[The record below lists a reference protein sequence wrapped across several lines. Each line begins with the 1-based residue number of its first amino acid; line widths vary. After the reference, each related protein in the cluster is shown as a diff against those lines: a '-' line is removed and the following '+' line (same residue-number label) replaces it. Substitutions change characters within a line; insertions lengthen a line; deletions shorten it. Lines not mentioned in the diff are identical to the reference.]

1 MYLTPVPLRRR
12 GGRSTK
18 NIMKLHTLLIVL
30 LAAMVLPAKAQ
41 TQRIYTLQQV
51 VDLAKDQSISAKL
64 AGTTFSNNYW
74 QYRYFRSN
82 YRPQL
87 ALNGTLPDYN
97 RYITSVIQDDGT
109 IAFVRSSNS
118 YSSLDLSLT
127 QSIPWTG
134 SRIFMSSQLSRLDD
148 LSNHTYNYL
157 ANPAV
162 IGITQPLFRFNPMKW
177 DMKIEPLRY
186 DQAKSQYNSDME
198 QVSINATNLFFDL
211 LSAQINLKI
220 QQQNVIN
227 NDTLFKISKG
237 RYNLGKIAENEL
249 LQVELNLMN
258 ARNNLSQA
266 ELDMDLSMLKLKN
279 FLKLP
284 LSDNIELIEPASI
297 PEVNIDVNIALTEA
311 KANSSELASFRVQKL
326 EADMNVSRAKGDSW
340 INADITASYGLTEN
354 ADLIPNLYKD
364 PQDQQRLRVGFEIP
378 IVDWGRNKSQMKIAV
393 ANRDLT
399 EMNIEQAEQN
409 FNQEILLLV
418 KQFNMY
424 RAKVTIAAKADT
436 IAQKR
441 SDITIKR
448 YMVGKIDIID
458 LNLAM
463 QEKDQARLDYLN
475 SLRVYWATYYSI
487 RKRTLYDFEK
497 KARIEYRK

>member
-1 MYLTPVPLRRR
+1 
-12 GGRSTK
+12 
-18 NIMKLHTLLIVL
+18 MKLHTLFIAAL
-30 LAAMVLPAKAQ
+30 LTLSLTSVAQ
-41 TQRIYTLQQV
+41 THRVYTLQQV
-51 VDLAKDQSISAKL
+51 VDLAKDQSISSQL
-64 AGTTFSNNYW
+64 ATTTFSNKYW
-74 QYRYFRSN
+74 QYRYFKSG

-87 ALNGTLPDYN
+87 SLNGTLPDYN

-118 YSSLDLSLT
+118 LSSADLSLT

-134 SRIFMSSQLSRLDD
+134 SRIFMSSQLSRIDD

-157 ANPAV
+157 ANPAI
-162 IGITQPLFRFNPMKW
+162 IGISQPLFRFNPMKW
-177 DMKIEPLRY
+177 EMKLEPLRY
-186 DQAKSQYNSDME
+186 DQAKSQYNADME
-198 QVSINATNLFFDL
+198 QVSITASSLFFDL

-220 QQQNVIN
+220 QQQNVTN
-227 NDTLFKISKG
+227 NDTLYKISKG

-249 LQVELNLMN
+249 LQIELNLMN

-266 ELDMDLSMLKLKN
+266 ELDVDLAMLKLKN

-284 LSDNIELIEPASI
+284 LNDNIELIEPASV
-297 PEVNIDVNIALTEA
+297 PEVFVDVNVALTEA
-311 KANSSELASFRVQKL
+311 KANSYEIADFQLQKL
-326 EADMNVSRAKGDSW
+326 EAEMNVSRAKGESW
-340 INADITASYGLTEN
+340 LNADITASYGLTQN
-354 ADLIPNLYKD
+354 ADLIPDLYND

-378 IVDWGRNKSQMKIAV
+378 IIDWGRNKSQVKIAV

-424 RAKVTIAAKADT
+424 RTKLAIAAKADT

-448 YMVGKIDIID
+448 YMVGKIGIID
-458 LNLAM
+458 LNMAM
-463 QEKDQARLDYLN
+463 QEKDQARLEYLN
-475 SLRVYWATYYSI
+475 ALRFYWTTYYSI

-497 KARIEYRK
+497 KEKIEYRK

>member
-1 MYLTPVPLRRR
+1 
-12 GGRSTK
+12 
-18 NIMKLHTLLIVL
+18 MKRTHFSLLIFAL
-30 LAAMVLPAKAQ
+30 LCLNSIAQ
-41 TQRIYTLQQV
+41 TKTYTLQQV
-51 VDLAKDQSISAKL
+51 VSLAKDQSISAKL
-64 AGTTFSNNYW
+64 ASTTFSNHYW
-74 QYRYFRSN
+74 QYRFYSSS
-82 YRPQL
+82 YKPQL
-87 ALNGTLPDYN
+87 LLNGTLPDYN
-97 RYITSVIQDDGT
+97 RYIAPVIQDDGSEL
-109 IAFVRSSNS
+109 FVHRRTTSSA
-118 YSSLDLSLT
+118 LDLTLN
-127 QSIPWTG
+127 QNIPWTG
-134 SRIFMSSQLSRLDD
+134 SQVFMSSSIQRLDD
-148 LSNHTYNYL
+148 LSLHTYSYL

-162 IGITQPLFRFNPMKW
+162 IGITQPLFRFNSMRW
-177 DMKIEPLRY
+177 ETKIEPVRY
-186 DQAKSQYNSDME
+186 DEAKRQYNADME

-220 QQQNVIN
+220 QQQNVTN

-266 ELDMDLSMLKLKN
+266 ELDVDLATLKLRN

-284 LSDNIELIEPASI
+284 QGEKLELLEPSSV
-297 PEVNIDVNIALTEA
+297 PEVFVDENIALTEA
-311 KANSSELASFRVQKL
+311 QNNSPDILDFKVQKL
-326 EADMNVSRAKGDSW
+326 EAERDVHRAKGEAFL
-340 INADITASYGLTEN
+340 NADITASYGLTEN
-354 ADLIPNLYKD
+354 ADLIPDLYAD

-378 IVDWGRNKSQMKIAV
+378 IVDWGRNKSQVKIAV
-393 ANRDLT
+393 ANRELVQT
-399 EMNIEQAEQN
+399 NLEQEEQN
-409 FNQEILLLV
+409 FNQEVFLLV

-424 RAKVTIAAKADT
+424 RQKLVIAAKADT

-448 YMVGKIDIID
+448 YMIGKIGIID

-475 SLRVYWATYYSI
+475 ALRLFWTTYYNI

-497 KARIEYRK
+497 KEKIQYGK

>member
-1 MYLTPVPLRRR
+1 MQKIY
-12 GGRSTK
+12 
-18 NIMKLHTLLIVL
+18 TLLAVSFIALVFS
-30 LAAMVLPAKAQ
+30 ATAQ
-41 TQRIYTLQQV
+41 TQRVYTLQEV
-51 VDLAKDQSISAKL
+51 VSLAKDQSISAKL
-64 AGTTFSNNYW
+64 AATTFSNKYW
-74 QYRYFRSN
+74 QYRYFKST

-87 ALNGTLPDYN
+87 GLSGTLPDYN

-118 YSSLDLSLT
+118 LSSLDLSLT
-127 QSIPWTG
+127 QNIPWTG
-134 SRIFMSSQLSRLDD
+134 SRIFMSSQLSRVDD
-148 LSNHTYNYL
+148 LSNHTHNYL
-157 ANPAV
+157 ANPAI

-177 DMKIEPLRY
+177 DMRIEPLKY
-186 DQAKSQYNSDME
+186 EQAKSQYNADME
-198 QVSINATNLFFDL
+198 QVAINATNLFFDL

-220 QQQNVIN
+220 QQQNVTN

-258 ARNNLSQA
+258 ARNNLAQA
-266 ELDMDLSMLKLKN
+266 ELDVDLAMLKLKN

-284 LSDNIELIEPASI
+284 LTDNIRLIEPSSVPI
-297 PEVNIDVNIALTEA
+297 FDIDMNVALTEA
-311 KANSSELASFRVQKL
+311 KNNSFEIAEFKLQKL
-326 EADMNVSRAKGDSW
+326 EAEMDVSRAKGESW
-340 INADITASYGLTEN
+340 LNADITASYGLTEN
-354 ADLIPNLYKD
+354 ADLIPDLYND

-378 IVDWGRNKSQMKIAV
+378 IVDWGRNKSQVKIAV

-424 RAKVTIAAKADT
+424 RSKLTMAAKADT

-448 YMVGKIDIID
+448 YMVGKISIID

-475 SLRVYWATYYSI
+475 ALRVYWTTYYSI
-487 RKRTLYDFEK
+487 RKRTLYDFEQ
-497 KARIEYRK
+497 KAKIEYRN